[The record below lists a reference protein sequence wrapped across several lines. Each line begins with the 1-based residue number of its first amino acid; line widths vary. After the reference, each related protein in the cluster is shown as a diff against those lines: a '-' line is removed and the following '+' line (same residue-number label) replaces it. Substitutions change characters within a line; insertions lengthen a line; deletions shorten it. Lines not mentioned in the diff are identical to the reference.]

1 MPHVVYVG
9 SPQKQLDLQHTR
21 RNKMKYLV
29 TWIENCEY
37 NRVVEANSEEE
48 ALDKMAENCGS
59 EEEFTG
65 WLEIDYD
72 HTHAEEIK

>member
-1 MPHVVYVG
+1 
-9 SPQKQLDLQHTR
+9 
-21 RNKMKYLV
+21 MKYLV

-48 ALDKMAENCGS
+48 ALAKMAVYCGT